1 METIGQQTSRDSKL
15 MRWSMLVL
23 ISVLFFATYWF
34 QDVFSPLKELMER
47 DLGIDSGDFGIV
59 VSATTWANCLG
70 MILVGGFILDRWGI
84 RLSAILFGLLVTAGG
99 ILTSLGASD
108 LLTED
113 TSTKILLM
121 AAGRI
126 VFGIGLEITCVIVS
140 RVVVKWFKGHELALA
155 MAINVGFGRLG
166 SFFAVSF
173 GLDIANNQVVP
184 ALGLAASLIGA
195 AFILLLVYLVFDKR
209 LDRQVQKQAQETT
222 ETDDEKF
229 RLGDFVKLVKNPTFL
244 WIASLCVVYYSAVF
258 PFIGAYGP
266 SVLHHNFGFSMAL
279 PDNFGSLPL
288 AEKVGLY
295 LTNGPKITG
304 LIPLGSIMF
313 TPFFGWLIDRRGK
326 ASSMMLLGSVLLIF
340 AHLTLTF
347 IRIDALAYVALFCL
361 GIAFSLVPAAMW
373 PSVAKIVP
381 ENRLGTAYAGMFTI
395 QNWGLALFYWLP
407 GQILDVTDSD
417 YTWAVSPFLVLGV
430 ISIWCALQLKKS
442 NRRHNLGLEK
452 PFAN

>member
-1 METIGQQTSRDSKL
+1 MEMPVQQTARDSKL
-15 MRWSMLVL
+15 MRWSMLVM
-23 ISVLFFATYWF
+23 ISTLFFATYWF
-34 QDVFSPLKELMER
+34 QDVFSPLKELMGSE
-47 DLGIDSGDFGIV
+47 LGIKSGQFGIV

-99 ILTSLGASD
+99 ALTSLGASD
-108 LLTED
+108 VLTQDPKE
-113 TSTKILLM
+113 KIVLM
-121 AAGRI
+121 AVGRI

-140 RVVVKWFKGHELALA
+140 RVVVKWFKGKELALA

-184 ALGLAASLIGA
+184 ALGFAASLIGA

-209 LDRQVQKQAQETT
+209 LDKQIQETQDA
-222 ETDDEKF
+222 DDEKF
-229 RLGDFVKLVKNPTFL
+229 RLADFVKLIKNPTFL

-266 SVLHHNFGFSMAL
+266 SVLHHNFGFTMAL
-279 PDNFGSLPL
+279 PDNFGSLPFWD
-288 AEKVGLY
+288 KVSAY

-313 TPFFGWLIDRRGK
+313 TPLFGWLIDRRGK
-326 ASSMMLLGSVLLIF
+326 ASSMMLIGSVLLIF
-340 AHLTLTF
+340 AHVTMAFLQ
-347 IRIDALAYVALFCL
+347 INALAYVALFSL
-361 GIAFSLVPAAMW
+361 GVAFSLVPAAMW

-381 ENRLGTAYAGMFTI
+381 ENRLGTAYATMFTI
-395 QNWGLALFYWLP
+395 QNWGLALFYWMP
-407 GQILDVTDSD
+407 GQILDMTDSN
-417 YTWAVSPFLVLGV
+417 YTWAVSPFLILGV
-430 ISIWCALQLKKS
+430 VSIWCALMLKRS
-442 NRRHNLGLEK
+442 NRKHNLGLEE
-452 PFAN
+452 PFSK